1 MKYLFFLI
9 FTCQV
14 LIAQNVQFSVKDS
27 ITKKPIGYV
36 NLRINNKYQMVSN
49 ENGEF
54 SVDDASIH
62 TFEFS
67 CMGYVDKLIQRADLA
82 SDVFLTPSVTKL
94 KEVVVNSKPKLK
106 PKSSSVSAETHQDFS
121 KSFTSN
127 HSMSLAFFVE
137 GALNESYLEAITI
150 PIMPLNLKAPS
161 HSSHYKTVIAI
172 ETLEATEA
180 KTPGG
185 YYYNFKQIA
194 VIDSEKSYNKVEIV
208 LDEPLSIPENG
219 FFVQI
224 TILGKADNSNK
235 LILEMPYHTQN
246 VNGKEMNFIKL
257 MKPYFPLVKEQKGV
271 TTFIKI
277 RADLE
282 QAKWNRINWPVID
295 NSIIDNPVYNIGF
308 GYTKKVYK

>member
-9 FTCQV
+9 FACQV

-54 SVDDASIH
+54 IFDDASIH

-67 CMGYVDKLIQRADLA
+67 CIGYVDKLVQRADLA

-94 KEVVVNSKPKLK
+94 KEVVVKQKPKLK
-106 PKSSSVSAETHQDFS
+106 PKSITVSAEMHQDFS

-161 HSSHYKTVIAI
+161 HSSHYKTVPECKWKRNEFYKID
-172 ETLEATEA
+172 EALFSISKRA
-180 KTPGG
+180 KRR
-185 YYYNFKQIA
+185 YYFYKN
-194 VIDSEKSYNKVEIV
+194 KSR
-208 LDEPLSIPENG
+208 
-219 FFVQI
+219 F
-224 TILGKADNSNK
+224 
-235 LILEMPYHTQN
+235 
-246 VNGKEMNFIKL
+246 
-257 MKPYFPLVKEQKGV
+257 
-271 TTFIKI
+271 
-277 RADLE
+277 RASKME
-282 QAKWNRINWPVID
+282 
-295 NSIIDNPVYNIGF
+295 
-308 GYTKKVYK
+308 